1 MPFRYGELLILEASF
16 FSGDTMHRVTRDRY
30 GVLPY
35 QRVLRAK
42 LWHDRDPIAPMT
54 SQRSARSMFTWRETP
69 VSHLNPR
76 VFPVTAR
83 NVPVATGADAT

>member
-1 MPFRYGELLILEASF
+1 MPFRYGELLISEASF

-42 LWHDRDPIAPMT
+42 LWHDRDPVAPVT
-54 SQRSARSMFTWRETP
+54 SERSASSIFPWLETA
-69 VSHLNPR
+69 VSNLDPR
-76 VFPVTAR
+76 VFPSDSKER
-83 NVPVATGADAT
+83 PSRDRS